1 MLDRVFIS
9 PSRYVQG
16 NGTLAHLADYTSFY
30 GDTVLIVESAGGKK
44 RMHDVIEAS
53 RAAAP
58 DQTFVEEVSTEC
70 TMDEIN
76 RLAAIAKEI
85 GADLIVGMG
94 GGKVLDTAKGAAHVA
109 DLPVMCAPTNAAS
122 DAPCSA
128 LSVVYKPGGPLD
140 QLLMLRRNPDVV
152 LVDNEVIAAGPAS
165 LLAAGMGDALA
176 TYFEMKA
183 LYDADGP
190 NFIGSRIT
198 LAAYA
203 IAEQCYKTL
212 VDSGYKA
219 YLACGRHVVTRA
231 LEDVI
236 EANILLS
243 GVGFESGGT
252 SGAHAINNGL
262 SSNPR
267 AAGHAHGEFVAFS
280 TIAHL
285 IIVDADEHLI
295 WETIGFL
302 DSIGLPVT
310 LAQLGYEGGI
320 TDEELDFAA
329 GIADSDGLIHQIVK
343 TVELDTIK
351 AAILAADAMGEE
363 FKNQHVC

>member
-16 NGTLAHLADYTSFY
+16 NGALSHLAEYTSFY
-30 GDTVLIVESAGGKK
+30 GDTVLIVLSAGGKK
-44 RMHDVIEAS
+44 RLAAAIEAS

-58 DQTFVEEVSTEC
+58 DQTFIEEVTGEC
-70 TMDEIN
+70 TMDEIK
-76 RLAAIAKEI
+76 RLAAIAKDM

-94 GGKVLDTAKGAAHVA
+94 GGKVLDTAKGAAHFA

-128 LSVVYKPGGPLD
+128 LSVVYQPGGPLD
-140 QLLMLRRNPDVV
+140 QLLLLRRNPDVV
-152 LVDNEVIAAGPAS
+152 LVDNEVIASGPAK

-183 LYDADGP
+183 VYDADGP

-203 IAEQCYKTL
+203 IAEKCYETL
-212 VDSGYKA
+212 VKDGYKA
-219 YLACGRHVVTRA
+219 YLACERHVVTRA

-243 GVGFESGGT
+243 GIGFESGGT

-280 TIAHL
+280 IIAHL
-285 IIVDADEHLI
+285 LLVDAEEELI
-295 WETIGFL
+295 WDTIDFL
-302 DSIGLPVT
+302 HSVGLPVT
-310 LAQLGYEGGI
+310 LAELGYEGGI
-320 TDEELDFAA
+320 TDEELDFAV
-329 GIADSDGLIHQIVK
+329 GIADSDNGIHHIVK
-343 TVELDTIK
+343 TVDADAIR
-351 AAILAADAMGEE
+351 AAILAADAMGED
-363 FKNQHVC
+363 FFGRHCH